1 MDISEIIQSHYHSL
15 TKKQRLIADYIL
27 ENPME
32 VCYISLSDLS
42 GKTGCS
48 ELTVL
53 KFCKAL
59 GFTGFIDLKKAFRT
73 CHERMDVLDGSFSRP
88 DEADECSDL
97 RFLQKQCDSQMK
109 NISRFYAQVNLDE
122 VSNIAQ
128 ALTSRRILYV
138 FAHDTARIFASYLC
152 ERLLAMEFTVVPV
165 NLSDTQ
171 QIEKAFNNMDQKDAA
186 ILFSFPNYFFS
197 IGTVARIAAEK
208 CGRVI
213 LFTNESHSPAAPYA
227 MYTVV
232 CQTETEFFHNFWCTP
247 VAYISLLTDCLL
259 RHLPEASYERK

>member
-1 MDISEIIQSHYHSL
+1 MDISELIQSHYGSL
-15 TKKQRLIADYIL
+15 TKKQKLIADYIL

-42 GKTGCS
+42 EKTGCS

-59 GFTGFIDLKKAFRT
+59 GFTGFIALKKAFRVW
-73 CHERMDVLDGSFSRP
+73 HEKMDVLGAPFSWPDG
-88 DEADECSDL
+88 AKECSDL
-97 RFLQKQCDSQMK
+97 RFLQDQCESQVK
-109 NISRFYAQVNLDE
+109 NISSFYAHVDLEE

-128 ALTSRRILYV
+128 ALRCRRILYI
-138 FAHDTARIFASYLC
+138 FAHDIAQIFAAYLK
-152 ERLLAMEFTVVPV
+152 ERLLAMGFTVVQV

-171 QIEKAFNNMDQKDAA
+171 QIEKAFSNIDQKDAV

-197 IGTVARIAAEK
+197 IRTVARIAAEK
-208 CGRVI
+208 CGKVI
-213 LFTNESHSPAAPYA
+213 LFTNEPHSPAAPYA

-259 RHLPEASYERK
+259 HHLPEDQ

>member
-1 MDISEIIQSHYHSL
+1 MLEKHHIIQEIPMDISEIIQSHYDSL

-186 ILFSFPNYFFS
+186 ILFSFPNYFS
-197 IGTVARIAAEK
+197 QSGQSPASRRKSAAESSCLPMNPIAPPPPTRCIPWYVRRK
-208 CGRVI
+208 RSFSTIFGVPP
-213 LFTNESHSPAAPYA
+213 SP
-227 MYTVV
+227 
-232 CQTETEFFHNFWCTP
+232 
-247 VAYISLLTDCLL
+247 ISV
-259 RHLPEASYERK
+259 Y